1 MKEKFERFKNEQIV
15 VNVRS
20 QKQYDDFMKMCE
32 EQGLKWYNGDLPTE
46 INFYNDYEEEI
57 CIKVTNLTRLTYCN
71 INSYKNDG
79 YKIITY
85 KDFMKEEP
93 KQFTKSDLKENH
105 IVKNRGNHK
114 FMWGD
119 RPTDTYNSDLTN
131 IYDNILDIMEVWEFD
146 KLVWKREE
154 KPVEIL
160 DEVEKRWLNHFI
172 KSTNIKV
179 DYIVKYN
186 SIIYNDR
193 EYLQICYNVNG
204 IIYST
209 IFPFFKKDTM
219 YQGMEL
225 DKEYTLEELG
235 LED

>member
-1 MKEKFERFKNEQIV
+1 MKEKFERFKNEEIV

-85 KDFMKEEP
+85 KDFIKEETN
-93 KQFTKSDLKENH
+93 QFTKSDLKDNH
-105 IVKNRGNHK
+105 IVVLRNNTKILYTK
-114 FMWGD
+114 
-119 RPTDTYNSDLTN
+119 DTEDGFKKLIKHDLTHS
-131 IYDNILDIMEVWEFD
+131 YGAHLDIMEVWEFD
-146 KLVWKREE
+146 KLVWKREQ
-154 KPVEIL
+154 IL
-160 DEVEKRWLNHFI
+160 DEVEKRWLKNFI

-179 DYIVKYN
+179 NYIVKYN

-193 EYLQICYNVNG
+193 EYLQICYNIND

-219 YQGMEL
+219 YKGMEV
-225 DKEYTLEELG
+225 DKEYTLKELG
-235 LED
+235 LE